1 MQHAPWVRGHA
12 MRTEELGAAVSVI
25 AWAQAAM
32 TLMLECRRDLLPPPL
47 QYTSLDRPG
56 SLR

>member
-1 MQHAPWVRGHA
+1 